1 MNSGKASASAS
12 SDRSFSPCLI
22 WSFLTPETK
31 RSKYTTAQI
40 EKVLGKKSPA
50 KMMNKETNAPRPGSK
65 NSLPKREA
73 APSVGATSAFGG
85 MGTEGMKNEIPSN
98 LTVKPPNTLRIGR
111 LYLFS
116 APKRAFRVT
125 RNC

>member
-12 SDRSFSPCLI
+12 SDRSFSPGLI

-40 EKVLGKKSPA
+40 ETILGKKPTG
-50 KMMNKETNAPRPGSK
+50 KKVNKETNAPRPGSK
-65 NSLPKREA
+65 NSPPKREV
-73 APSVGATSAFGG
+73 APSVVDTSAFGG
-85 MGTEGMKNEIPSN
+85 MGAEGMKNQIPSN

-116 APKRAFRVT
+116 APKRALRVI

>member
-40 EKVLGKKSPA
+40 ETILGKKSTG
-50 KMMNKETNAPRPGSK
+50 KMMNKETNARPWLK
-65 NSLPKREA
+65 ELA
-73 APSVGATSAFGG
+73 A
-85 MGTEGMKNEIPSN
+85 EE
-98 LTVKPPNTLRIGR
+98 
-111 LYLFS
+111 
-116 APKRAFRVT
+116 RAKFE
-125 RNC
+125 